1 MGATLNDIAK
11 KVGVSQSTVSRVING
26 TAPISDEMKNKV
38 YKAMKELNYHPNSL
52 ARNLAKG
59 KSLTIGLVVD
69 ADNENAFANTFFTR
83 SVYAMEKVA
92 QRNGYSLLITN
103 DVEEKSSPACELIF
117 GHRVDGLILTAS
129 DLNQNILSAL
139 RNENIPWVVMGET
152 SEKNGTMNWVD
163 MDNLQGGV
171 KAVEHLLKCGYRKIA
186 YVADDLEAMF
196 TKRRI
201 QGYEKALEG
210 INTCIIFKEKNEE
223 ELERK
228 IIEST
233 EQEHVDAFLC
243 SNNII
248 AFQVLQA
255 LKKLGKQVPT
265 EIGVVT
271 FDNYPFAEYMDPPLT
286 VVDIDTY
293 KLGEMAAEV
302 LINKIKDQNF
312 IQRENLISTE
322 LIPRLSTR
330 KV

>member
-1 MGATLNDIAK
+1 MRKLW
-11 KVGVSQSTVSRVING
+11 R
-26 TAPISDEMKNKV
+26 
-38 YKAMKELNYHPNSL
+38 
-52 ARNLAKG
+52 
-59 KSLTIGLVVD
+59 
-69 ADNENAFANTFFTR
+69 
-83 SVYAMEKVA
+83 EK
-92 QRNGYSLLITN
+92 
-103 DVEEKSSPACELIF
+103 
-117 GHRVDGLILTAS
+117 
-129 DLNQNILSAL
+129 
-139 RNENIPWVVMGET
+139 IPV
-152 SEKNGTMNWVD
+152 
-163 MDNLQGGV
+163 L
-171 KAVEHLLKCGYRKIA
+171 
-186 YVADDLEAMF
+186 F
-196 TKRRI
+196 
-201 QGYEKALEG
+201 
-210 INTCIIFKEKNEE
+210 FKEKNEE

-233 EQEHVDAFLC
+233 EHKHVDAFLC

>member
-1 MGATLNDIAK
+1 MK
-11 KVGVSQSTVSRVING
+11 KNWIY
-26 TAPISDEMKNKV
+26 I
-38 YKAMKELNYHPNSL
+38 
-52 ARNLAKG
+52 
-59 KSLTIGLVVD
+59 I
-69 ADNENAFANTFFTR
+69 
-83 SVYAMEKVA
+83 
-92 QRNGYSLLITN
+92 
-103 DVEEKSSPACELIF
+103 
-117 GHRVDGLILTAS
+117 LILS
-129 DLNQNILSAL
+129 LIS
-139 RNENIPWVVMGET
+139 IVVLGFFACKYRTGYLEYKNLKEQEVKIYEEEQHKAEEI
-152 SEKNGTMNWVD
+152 EK
-163 MDNLQGGV
+163 
-171 KAVEHLLKCGYRKIA
+171 E
-186 YVADDLEAMF
+186 
-196 TKRRI
+196 
-201 QGYEKALEG
+201 
-210 INTCIIFKEKNEE
+210 KEKNEE

-233 EQEHVDAFLC
+233 EHKHVDAFLC